1 MGNLNFVSYY
11 WKILTPC
18 YRHEVLRESNFKE
31 DPRDARA
38 ARKLSRK
45 NKKETENSAPMMMV
59 GDEMTPLT
67 TYNPRTVGK
76 ITPSAQSEIDKKS
89 YQVFDQDFAPVEKVE
104 KTPEKKRRVTEK
116 VRYFPSDTDSDF
128 ESPSLLARARKPL
141 TLKPKAAIKETTEK
155 RSERKIKEIPKV
167 DNKVEEEEIDIFA
180 SPAEEEN
187 PVFEKPKQ
195 MKTKSIKALNK
206 WGIDKQSFD
215 SLSDSEKRKFSSNR
229 QSKIDGFFKNPP
241 RNSAKDLVRVSHAD
255 MDMDRA
261 LKLSRDEAKSKEEP
275 NRTDDPKKTSS
286 ESKGKLSPNKDE
298 DLKIVDGVARP
309 KFAHV
314 GPTVR
319 GKEERKKLF
328 GFDCPECQEYYQQKL
343 EEGLT
348 KDQIL
353 MLMNKCSKHRGLF
366 KPPLTPERF
375 WDADIIEDD
384 PDDPRVKTQPGK
396 PLRTRAVR
404 RAEVRERK
412 RALDLE
418 KAA

>member
-1 MGNLNFVSYY
+1 MF
-11 WKILTPC
+11 
-18 YRHEVLRESNFKE
+18 
-31 DPRDARA
+31 
-38 ARKLSRK
+38 SR
-45 NKKETENSAPMMMV
+45 
-59 GDEMTPLT
+59 
-67 TYNPRTVGK
+67 
-76 ITPSAQSEIDKKS
+76 
-89 YQVFDQDFAPVEKVE
+89 
-104 KTPEKKRRVTEK
+104 
-116 VRYFPSDTDSDF
+116 
-128 ESPSLLARARKPL
+128 
-141 TLKPKAAIKETTEK
+141 
-155 RSERKIKEIPKV
+155 
-167 DNKVEEEEIDIFA
+167 
-180 SPAEEEN
+180 
-187 PVFEKPKQ
+187 
-195 MKTKSIKALNK
+195 
-206 WGIDKQSFD
+206 
-215 SLSDSEKRKFSSNR
+215 
-229 QSKIDGFFKNPP
+229 
-241 RNSAKDLVRVSHAD
+241 
-255 MDMDRA
+255 
-261 LKLSRDEAKSKEEP
+261 
-275 NRTDDPKKTSS
+275 
-286 ESKGKLSPNKDE
+286 KLSPNAARLAASTQLHLGDPSFVPDTLQVVKALPAKSGQCDE
-298 DLKIVDGVARP
+298 DDMDIRVPETPEIVSPVIARGPLSSHKVSLLSAAVMERRERTPEPEFPKYEDSKCQSLSLLSSVDGVSRH

-404 RAEVRERK
+404 RAEVREKK

>member
-1 MGNLNFVSYY
+1 M
-11 WKILTPC
+11 
-18 YRHEVLRESNFKE
+18 
-31 DPRDARA
+31 ARSSSRVFS
-38 ARKLSRK
+38 RKLSPNAALLAASTQLHLGDPSFVPDTLQVAKSLPAKSGQYDEDDSVPDTPELSPENVSPVIARSRGLSGRK
-45 NKKETENSAPMMMV
+45 MALDWS
-59 GDEMTPLT
+59 
-67 TYNPRTVGK
+67 
-76 ITPSAQSEIDKKS
+76 
-89 YQVFDQDFAPVEKVE
+89 PVDRRE
-104 KTPEKKRRVTEK
+104 KTPEPENPN
-116 VRYFPSDTDSDF
+116 YDSQCQ
-128 ESPSLLARARKPL
+128 SISLL
-141 TLKPKAAIKETTEK
+141 
-155 RSERKIKEIPKV
+155 
-167 DNKVEEEEIDIFA
+167 
-180 SPAEEEN
+180 
-187 PVFEKPKQ
+187 
-195 MKTKSIKALNK
+195 
-206 WGIDKQSFD
+206 
-215 SLSDSEKRKFSSNR
+215 SN
-229 QSKIDGFFKNPP
+229 
-241 RNSAKDLVRVSHAD
+241 L
-255 MDMDRA
+255 
-261 LKLSRDEAKSKEEP
+261 E
-275 NRTDDPKKTSS
+275 
-286 ESKGKLSPNKDE
+286 DE
-298 DLKIVDGVARP
+298 DIKIVDCVSRP

-319 GKEERKKLF
+319 GKEERKKLL